1 MRFDEHFLDEIK
13 TRLRPSDV
21 IGKTVKLR
29 RQGRE
34 YVGLSPFTK
43 EKTPSF
49 YVNDDKGQFF
59 DFSSGK
65 TGDIITFLQET
76 ERLTFVEAVEKLAA
90 EAGVALP
97 AVDPRAAEQEKV
109 RQGLSE
115 WLELAAQW
123 FEAEL
128 RRPAG
133 REARAYLEKRGLPES
148 DWARFRLGFSPP
160 GRMALKDYL
169 VAKGARPGELV
180 ETGLLIAPEEGGAP
194 YDRFRDRIIFPIADA
209 RGRVVSFG
217 GRAMDPQARAK
228 YLNGPETSI
237 FHKGHHLYGL
247 AEARKLIAAAP
258 SSADRPSADR
268 PSADRPSASRP
279 STSRPGET
287 LPLVVVEGY
296 MDAIACHRAGVPAV
310 APMGTALG
318 EDQMEI
324 LWRHHPEP
332 TLSFD
337 GDRAGRQ
344 AADRTM
350 DRALPLLKPGKSFQF
365 AIVEGGKDPDEVL
378 REQGPA
384 VLRTQLANATPFA
397 EALFNRERDAEPY
410 DTPERKTALKTR
422 LRKLAAT
429 IADRDLAQAYKEDLL
444 GRFEQLWPTRQAV
457 YTVGAA
463 ARELSRARWDKRRNP
478 SGISDGPA
486 TSQAKDA
493 SQRLRASPRP
503 LAAALAFAAIHDPGV
518 IDDKIELVGARG
530 FGDEKLDTLAQELV
544 RLRYETEGMEFDAAI
559 RELGARGFGP
569 ASLAVLE
576 QDARRAGV
584 SAPFLQA
591 TGEQAR
597 DLWRRAFDLLM
608 QLEALERAVEAAA
621 RDLDRDHDSSTLI
634 SLKTER
640 DLMRKLIT
648 SDWSRPEEAAAPVL
662 PH

>member
-1 MRFDEHFLDEIK
+1 MAVRFDEHFLDEIK
-13 TRLRPSDV
+13 SRLRPSDV

-65 TGDIITFLQET
+65 TGDIISFLQEA
-76 ERLTFVEAVEKLAA
+76 ERLTFVEAVERLAA
-90 EAGVALP
+90 EAGVPLP
-97 AVDPRAAEQEKV
+97 AVDPRAMEQEKV

-133 REARAYLEKRGLPES
+133 REARAYLERRGLPEK

-160 GRMALKDYL
+160 GRTALKDYL

-194 YDRFRDRIIFPIADA
+194 YDRFRDRIIFPIGDA
-209 RGRVVSFG
+209 RGRIVSFG

-228 YLNGPETSI
+228 YLNGPETSV
-237 FHKGHHLYGL
+237 FHKGHQLYGL
-247 AEARKLIAAAP
+247 AEARKIIAAAP
-258 SSADRPSADR
+258 ADEV
-268 PSADRPSASRP
+268 
-279 STSRPGET
+279 T
-287 LPLVVVEGY
+287 PLVVVEGY
-296 MDAIACHRAGVPAV
+296 MDVIACQRGGIPAV
-310 APMGTALG
+310 AAMGTALG
-318 EDQMEI
+318 EDQMEM

-332 TLSFD
+332 TLCFD

-344 AADRTM
+344 AAARTM
-350 DRALPLLKPGKSFQF
+350 DRALPLLRAGRSFQF

-378 REQGPA
+378 REHGPA
-384 VLRTQLANATPFA
+384 ALKAQLLHTTPFA
-397 EALFNRERDAEPY
+397 EALFIRERDAEPY
-410 DTPERKTALKTR
+410 DTPERKTALKAR

-429 IADRDLAQAYKEDLL
+429 IADGDLALAYKEDLL
-444 GRFEQLWPTRQAV
+444 GRYEQLWPTREPV

-463 ARELSRARWDKRRNP
+463 AREMSRRRWDKAKGGP
-478 SGISDGPA
+478 SQAPSTPE
-486 TSQAKDA
+486 AKDA
-493 SQRLRASPRP
+493 SRRLRRSPSN
-503 LAAALAFAAIHDPGV
+503 LSAALALAAVRDPSV

-530 FGDEKLDTLAQELV
+530 FGDEKLDGLAQELV
-544 RLRYETEGMEFDAAI
+544 RIRYESEAVEFDVAL
-559 RELGARGFGP
+559 RHLQARGFSP
-569 ASLAVLE
+569 QMLVDLE
-576 QDARRAGV
+576 RDAGRAGV
-584 SAPFLQA
+584 SAPFLAA
-591 TGEQAR
+591 TGERAR
-597 DLWRRAFDLLM
+597 DLWRQAFDLLM
-608 QLEALERAVEAAA
+608 QLESLERAVEAAT
-621 RDLDRDHDSSTLI
+621 RDLDRDRDSSTLV

-640 DLMRKLIT
+640 DHLRKLLN
-648 SDWSRPEEAAAPVL
+648 SDWSHPEDAEAPVL

>member
-1 MRFDEHFLDEIK
+1 VTNLARRSKIAAVRFDERFLDEIK
-13 TRLRPSDV
+13 SRLRPSDV

-65 TGDIITFLQET
+65 TGDIISFLQES
-76 ERLTFVEAVEKLAA
+76 ERLTFVEAVERLAA

-97 AVDPRAAEQEKV
+97 AIDPRSAEQEKV

-115 WLELAAQW
+115 WLETAAQW

-133 REARAYLEKRGLPES
+133 REARAYLERRGLPEK

-160 GRMALKDYL
+160 GRTALKDYL
-169 VAKGARPGELV
+169 IAKGARPGELV
-180 ETGLLIAPEEGGAP
+180 ETGLLIAPEDGGAP
-194 YDRFRDRIIFPIADA
+194 YDRFRDRIIFPIGDA

-247 AEARKLIAAAP
+247 AEARKIIAAAP
-258 SSADRPSADR
+258 PPSSSG
-268 PSADRPSASRP
+268 
-279 STSRPGET
+279 GEA
-287 LPLVVVEGY
+287 LPLAVVEGY
-296 MDAIACHRAGVPAV
+296 MDAIACHRAGIPAV

-344 AADRTM
+344 AAARTM

-384 VLRTQLANATPFA
+384 ALRAQLANSTPFA
-397 EALFNRERDAEPY
+397 EALFIRERDAEPL
-410 DTPERKTALKTR
+410 DTPERRTALKVR

-429 IADRDLAQAYKEDLL
+429 IADPDLAQAYKEDLL
-444 GRFEQLWPTRQAV
+444 GRFEQLWPTRQPV
-457 YTVGAA
+457 FTVGAA
-463 ARELSRARWDKRRNP
+463 AREMSRRRWDKERGGVSQANSTP
-478 SGISDGPA
+478 
-486 TSQAKDA
+486 QAKDA
-493 SQRLRASPRP
+493 SRRLRASPRP
-503 LAAALAFAAIHDPGV
+503 LAAALALAAVRDPAV
-518 IDDKIELVGARG
+518 IDEKIELVGARG
-530 FGDEKLDTLAQELV
+530 FGDEKLDSLAQELV
-544 RLRYETEGMEFDAAI
+544 RLRYETDGMEFDAAL
-559 RELGARGFGP
+559 RHLDSRGFGP
-569 ASLAVLE
+569 ANLAILE
-576 QDARRAGV
+576 EDARRAGV
-584 SAPFLQA
+584 AAPFLQA
-591 TGEQAR
+591 TGERAR
-597 DLWRRAFDLLM
+597 DLWRQAFDLLM
-608 QLEALERAVEAAA
+608 QLESLERAVEAAA

-640 DLMRKLIT
+640 DHLRKLVA
-648 SDWSRPEEAAAPVL
+648 SDWSHPEEAATPVL

>member
-1 MRFDEHFLDEIK
+1 MAVRFDERFLDEIK
-13 TRLRPSDV
+13 SRLRPSDV

-65 TGDIITFLQET
+65 TGDIISFLQES
-76 ERLTFVEAVEKLAA
+76 ERLTFVEAVERLAA
-90 EAGVALP
+90 EAGVPLP

-128 RRPAG
+128 RRPSG
-133 REARAYLEKRGLPES
+133 RDARAYLEKRGLPEK

-160 GRMALKDYL
+160 GRTALKDYMI
-169 VAKGARPGELV
+169 AKGARPGELI
-180 ETGLLIAPEEGGAP
+180 ETGLLIAPEDGGQP

-228 YLNGPETSI
+228 YLNGPETSV

-247 AEARKLIAAAP
+247 AEARKIIAAAP
-258 SSADRPSADR
+258 A
-268 PSADRPSASRP
+268 
-279 STSRPGET
+279 GET
-287 LPLVVVEGY
+287 PPLAVVEGY
-296 MDAIACHRAGVPAV
+296 MDAIACHRANIPAV

-344 AADRTM
+344 AAARTM

-384 VLRTQLANATPFA
+384 ALRAQLAKATPFA
-397 EALFNRERDAEPY
+397 EALFIRERDAEPL
-410 DTPERKTALKTR
+410 DTPERRTSLKAR

-429 IADRDLAQAYKEDLL
+429 IADPDLAQAYKEDLL
-444 GRFEQLWPTRQAV
+444 GRFEQLWPTREPV

-463 ARELSRARWDKRRNP
+463 GRELSRARWDKRKALAL
-478 SGISDGPA
+478 GA
-486 TSQAKDA
+486 TPEGKDA
-493 SQRLRASPRP
+493 SRRLRVSPRP
-503 LAAALAFAAIHDPGV
+503 LAAALALAAVRDPGV
-518 IDDKIELVGARG
+518 IDEKIELVGARG
-530 FGDEKLDTLAQELV
+530 FGDERLDTLAQELV
-544 RLRYETEGMEFDAAI
+544 RLRYETEGMEFDAAL
-559 RELGARGFGP
+559 RQLQARGFD
-569 ASLAVLE
+569 ASMLTTLE

-591 TGEQAR
+591 TGERAR
-597 DLWRRAFDLLM
+597 DLWRQAFDLLM
-608 QLEALERAVEAAA
+608 QLESLERAVEAAA

-640 DLMRKLIT
+640 DLLRKLIS
-648 SDWSRPEEAAAPVL
+648 SDWSHPEEATAPVL